1 MPKQYP
7 SRDIV
12 RVLLSL
18 GFQFISQ
25 KGSHGKFTNARGKT
39 VIVPMNK
46 PEVTIGT
53 FKAILKQAG
62 ISDQEFKDLL

>member
-12 RVLLSL
+12 RVLTTL
-18 GFQFISQ
+18 GFTFVSQ
-25 KGSHGKFTNARGKT
+25 KGSHGKFTNNDKT

-46 PEVTIGT
+46 SEVPIGT
-53 FKAILKQAG
+53 FKAILKQAD
-62 ISDQEFKDLL
+62 ITNEEFKKLL